1 MDCNNRGKCFSAQT
15 LSLFCF
21 PTALHTCLAPPANET
36 LCNLLPEVLVAL
48 QRFNTLPFMNKSIH
62 IHIAAKTAHA
72 LAVFSVFFLVCLGT
86 AQAQWQ
92 WIDKDGRKVYSDRSP
107 PSDILEKNILKRPGG
122 AKTIAVQPSSVE
134 PTSAPGATSPANT
147 NRAGAASAPMAK
159 NAASAPVLT
168 GVDKQLEARKKQA
181 EDEAA
186 AAKKVE
192 AEKVAAARAENC
204 GRAKRGVAG
213 LDSGVRMATTNAKG
227 EREIMDDKA
236 RAAETKR
243 LKEVMA
249 SDCQP

>member
-1 MDCNNRGKCFSAQT
+1 MRKPFSPFISKAQSVPM
-15 LSLFCF
+15 LIGFC
-21 PTALHTCLAPPANET
+21 
-36 LCNLLPEVLVAL
+36 
-48 QRFNTLPFMNKSIH
+48 
-62 IHIAAKTAHA
+62 
-72 LAVFSVFFLVCLGT
+72 VFFLASVGSV
-86 AQAQWQ
+86 QAQWQ

-122 AKTIAVQPSSVE
+122 AKTTAVQPSSVA
-134 PTSAPGATSPANT
+134 SASALATGSLAT
-147 NRAGAASAPMAK
+147 ANRAGAGSAPLVK
-159 NAASAPVLT
+159 NAASAPLLT

-181 EDEAA
+181 EDEEA
-186 AAKKVE
+186 AAKKLE

-204 GRAKRGVAG
+204 SRAKRGVAG

>member
-1 MDCNNRGKCFSAQT
+1 MGN
-15 LSLFCF
+15 
-21 PTALHTCLAPPANET
+21 
-36 LCNLLPEVLVAL
+36 L
-48 QRFNTLPFMNKSIH
+48 QRFNTLLLMKKSIH
-62 IHIAAKTAHA
+62 LHLAAKTAQT
-72 LAVFSVFFLVCLGT
+72 LAVFSMLFLVCLGT
-86 AQAQWQ
+86 VQAQWQ
-92 WIDKDGRKVYSDRSP
+92 WIDKDGRKVFSDRSP
-107 PSDILEKNILKRPGG
+107 PSDIQEKNILKRPGG
-122 AKTIAVQPSSVE
+122 IQSPVAQPNSGDST
-134 PTSAPGATSPANT
+134 PAPGSASPAIN
-147 NRAGAASAPMAK
+147 NRVVVASAPLAK
-159 NAASAPVLT
+159 NSASAPVLT

-181 EDEAA
+181 EDEVA

-204 GRAKRGVAG
+204 SRAKRGVAG

>member
-1 MDCNNRGKCFSAQT
+1 M
-15 LSLFCF
+15 
-21 PTALHTCLAPPANET
+21 
-36 LCNLLPEVLVAL
+36 V
-48 QRFNTLPFMNKSIH
+48 
-62 IHIAAKTAHA
+62 
-72 LAVFSVFFLVCLGT
+72 
-86 AQAQWQ
+86 
-92 WIDKDGRKVYSDRSP
+92 
-107 PSDILEKNILKRPGG
+107 
-122 AKTIAVQPSSVE
+122 
-134 PTSAPGATSPANT
+134 
-147 NRAGAASAPMAK
+147 K
-159 NAASAPVLT
+159 NAASAPLLT

-181 EDEAA
+181 EDEEA

-204 GRAKRGVAG
+204 SRAKRGVTG

>member
-1 MDCNNRGKCFSAQT
+1 MRKPYNSFLSKAQSVQI
-15 LSLFCF
+15 LVGFC
-21 PTALHTCLAPPANET
+21 
-36 LCNLLPEVLVAL
+36 
-48 QRFNTLPFMNKSIH
+48 
-62 IHIAAKTAHA
+62 
-72 LAVFSVFFLVCLGT
+72 VFFLASVGSV
-86 AQAQWQ
+86 QAQWQ

-122 AKTIAVQPSSVE
+122 AKTTVVQPSSVA
-134 PTSAPGATSPANT
+134 S
-147 NRAGAASAPMAK
+147 ASAPVAGSLTPTNRSGAVSAPLVR
-159 NAASAPVLT
+159 NAASAPLLT

-181 EDEAA
+181 EDEEA
-186 AAKKVE
+186 AAKKLE

-204 GRAKRGVAG
+204 SRAKRGVTG

-249 SDCQP
+249 SDCLP